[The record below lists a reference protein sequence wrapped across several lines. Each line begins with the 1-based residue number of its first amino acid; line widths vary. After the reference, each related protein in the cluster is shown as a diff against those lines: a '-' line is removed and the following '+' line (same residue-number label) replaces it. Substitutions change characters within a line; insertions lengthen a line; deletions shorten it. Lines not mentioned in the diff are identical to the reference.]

1 MFIED
6 SIIVGEITRE
16 EFHRMYGGIVGEND
30 FDKEITIAEMER
42 RITSDFKFDRR
53 CQENCEAR

>member
-1 MFIED
+1 M
-6 SIIVGEITRE
+6 VGEITRE
-16 EFHRMYGGIVGEND
+16 EFHRMYGGVVGEND
-30 FDKEITIAEMER
+30 FDKKITIAEMAR

>member
-1 MFIED
+1 MVD
-6 SIIVGEITRE
+6 EITRE
-16 EFHRMYGGIVGEND
+16 EFHRMYGGVVGEND
-30 FDKEITIAEMER
+30 FDKEITLAEMAR

>member
-6 SIIVGEITRE
+6 SIMVGEITRE
-16 EFHRMYGGIVGEND
+16 EFHRKYGGVIGEND
-30 FDKEITIAEMER
+30 FDKKITLAEMAR
-42 RITSDFKFDRR
+42 RIASDFKFDRR